1 MFSQNSYNKK
11 KVINFGKIHNMKTF
25 KNLILGILTF
35 IAFVIALAYA
45 FNYQHLFNAIKLT
58 YLKGETSATI
68 DDGVDFPSK
77 NIEKG
82 NAQIWQKDIDYN
94 RKTLPKNVA
103 ENLKS
108 TNSASF
114 LVIKNGKLLHEEY
127 FGQYNVKTKTN
138 SFSMAK
144 AITVM
149 LMGFAIED
157 GKIKSEN
164 QKFADFYPNF
174 NSTKHGNELTLRDL
188 AAMEAGYYW
197 DENYKNPFLQNPR
210 IYYGKNMAEALLKDP
225 KFETKPGTRYEYQS
239 GATQLLGFAIRK
251 AVQVP
256 LSYYASQK
264 LWKPLG
270 MESDAYWNTDEN
282 GMEKTFCCVNAVP
295 RDYAK
300 LGQFLLQKGNWN
312 GKQLLDSVYIKKMI
326 TPTQLS
332 GETYGLG
339 IWVNNDAPIK
349 YYHFWGFTSQLI
361 IVIPEKNMVIV
372 RTGKF
377 NDEAKDEKGRS
388 AQAAF
393 LAKEIS
399 GAF

>member
-1 MFSQNSYNKK
+1 MKF
-11 KVINFGKIHNMKTF
+11 FFMKTF
-25 KNLILGILTF
+25 KNIVLGFFTF
-35 IAFVIALAYA
+35 IALLIALAYA

-82 NAQIWQKDIDYN
+82 TAQPWQKDSLYN
-94 RKTLPKNVA
+94 KTTLSKNIV
-103 ENLKS
+103 ENLKN

-114 LVIKNGKLLHEEY
+114 LVIKDGKLLHEEY
-127 FGQYNVKTKTN
+127 FGDYKATSKTN

-144 AITVM
+144 AITVL
-149 LMGFAIED
+149 LMGFAIQD
-157 GKIKSEN
+157 KKIQSEN
-164 QKFADFYPNF
+164 QNFADFYPNF
-174 NSTKHGNELTLRDL
+174 NQVEYGNELTLRDL
-188 AAMEAGYYW
+188 AAMESGYYW

-210 IYYGKNMAEALLKDP
+210 IYYGKNMAEALLMNP
-225 KFETKPGTRYEYQS
+225 KFEAKPGSRFEYQS
-239 GATQLLGFAIRK
+239 GTSQLLGFAVRK

-282 GMEKTFCCVNAVP
+282 GMEKAFCCVNAIP

-300 LGQFLLQKGNWN
+300 LGQFMLQKGNWN
-312 GKQLLDSVYIKKMI
+312 GKQLLDSTYIKKMV
-326 TPTQLS
+326 TPTKNSS
-332 GETYGLG
+332 GIYGLG
-339 IWVNNDAPIK
+339 IWVNNDALYK
-349 YYHFWGFTSQLI
+349 YYQFWGFTSQLI

-377 NDEAKDEKGRS
+377 ENEEKDNKGRS

-393 LAKEIS
+393 LAENVVKT
-399 GAF
+399 FTK

>member
-1 MFSQNSYNKK
+1 
-11 KVINFGKIHNMKTF
+11 MKTF
-25 KNLILGILTF
+25 KKIVLGFFTF
-35 IAFVIALAYA
+35 IAFLIVLAYA

-68 DDGVDFPSK
+68 DDGVDFPSR
-77 NIEKG
+77 NIEMG
-82 NAQIWQKDIDYN
+82 TAQPWQKDSLYN
-94 RKTLPKNVA
+94 KISLPKKIV
-103 ENLKS
+103 ENLKN

-114 LVIKNGKLLHEEY
+114 LVIKDGKLLHEEY
-127 FGQYNVKTKTN
+127 FGEYKATSKTN

-144 AITVM
+144 AITVL

-157 GKIKSEN
+157 QKIQSEN

-174 NSTKHGNELTLRDL
+174 NKVEYGNVLTLRDL
-188 AAMEAGYYW
+188 AAMESGYYW

-210 IYYGKNMAEALLKDP
+210 IYYGKNMAEALLMNP
-225 KFETKPGTRYEYQS
+225 KFEAKPGSRFEYQS
-239 GATQLLGFAIRK
+239 GTTQLLGFAIRK
-251 AVQVP
+251 AVNVP

-282 GMEKTFCCVNAVP
+282 GMEKAFCCVNAIP

-300 LGQFLLQKGNWN
+300 LGQLMLQKGNWN
-312 GKQLLDSVYIKKMI
+312 GKQLIDSTYIQKMI
-326 TPTQLS
+326 TPTKNS
-332 GETYGLG
+332 GGIYGLG
-339 IWVNNDAPIK
+339 IWVNNDAPYK

-361 IVIPEKNMVIV
+361 IVIPEKNMVVV

-377 NDEAKDEKGRS
+377 NNEAKDEKGRS
-388 AQAAF
+388 VQAAF
-393 LAKEIS
+393 LAENAVKTF
-399 GAF
+399 AN

>member
-1 MFSQNSYNKK
+1 
-11 KVINFGKIHNMKTF
+11 MKTL
-25 KNLILGILTF
+25 KN
-35 IAFVIALAYA
+35 IALLFFSIIALLIALAYA
-45 FNYQHLFNAIKLT
+45 FNYQHLFNAIALT

-82 NAQIWQKDIDYN
+82 IAKPWQKDINYN
-94 RKTLPKNVA
+94 KTSLPKNIV
-103 ENLKS
+103 ENLKT

-114 LVIKNGKLLHEEY
+114 LVIKDGKLLHEEY
-127 FGQYNVKTKTN
+127 FGEYTASSKTN

-144 AITVM
+144 AITVL

-157 GKIKSEN
+157 KKIQSEN
-164 QKFADFYPNF
+164 QKFGDFYPNF
-174 NSTKHGNELTLRDL
+174 NKVEYGNELTLRDL

-210 IYYGKNMAEALLKDP
+210 IYYGKNMAEALLKSP
-225 KFETKPGTRYEYQS
+225 KFEAKPGSRYEYQS
-239 GATQLLGFAIRK
+239 GATQLLGFAVRK

-270 MESDAYWNTDEN
+270 MESDAYWNVDEDN
-282 GMEKTFCCVNAVP
+282 KMEKTFCCINAIP

-300 LGQFLLQKGNWN
+300 LGQLMLQKGNWN
-312 GKQLLDSVYIKKMI
+312 GNQLIDSTYIKKMI
-326 TPTQLS
+326 TPTQHS
-332 GETYGLG
+332 GGIYGLG
-339 IWVNNDAPIK
+339 IWVNNDAPYK

-377 NDEAKDEKGRS
+377 ENEAKDQKGRS
-388 AQAAF
+388 EQAAF
-393 LAKEIS
+393 LTENVVKTFAN
-399 GAF
+399 

>member
-1 MFSQNSYNKK
+1 
-11 KVINFGKIHNMKTF
+11 MKTF
-25 KNLILGILTF
+25 KKIVLGFFTF
-35 IAFVIALAYA
+35 IALLIVLAYA

-68 DDGVDFPSK
+68 DDGVDFPSR
-77 NIEKG
+77 NIEMG
-82 NAQIWQKDIDYN
+82 TAQPWQKDSLYN
-94 RKTLPKNVA
+94 KISLPKKLV
-103 ENLKS
+103 ENLKN

-114 LVIKNGKLLHEEY
+114 LVIKDGKLLHEEY
-127 FGQYNVKTKTN
+127 FGEYKATSKTN

-144 AITVM
+144 AITVL

-157 GKIKSEN
+157 KKIQSEN

-174 NSTKHGNELTLRDL
+174 NKVEYGNQLTLRDL
-188 AAMEAGYYW
+188 AAMESGYYW

-210 IYYGKNMAEALLKDP
+210 IYYGKNMAEALLMNP
-225 KFETKPGTRYEYQS
+225 KFEAKPGSRFEYQS
-239 GATQLLGFAIRK
+239 GTTQLLGFAIRK
-251 AVQVP
+251 AVNVP

-282 GMEKTFCCVNAVP
+282 GMEKTFCCVNAIP

-300 LGQFLLQKGNWN
+300 LGQLMLQKGNWN
-312 GKQLLDSVYIKKMI
+312 GKQLLDSTYIKKMV
-326 TPTQLS
+326 TPTKNS
-332 GETYGLG
+332 GGIYGLG
-339 IWVNNDAPIK
+339 IWVNNDAPYK
-349 YYHFWGFTSQLI
+349 YYQFWGFTSQLI
-361 IVIPEKNMVIV
+361 IIIPEKNMVIV

-377 NDEAKDEKGRS
+377 ENEEKDKKGRS

-393 LAKEIS
+393 LAENAVKTF
-399 GAF
+399 AN